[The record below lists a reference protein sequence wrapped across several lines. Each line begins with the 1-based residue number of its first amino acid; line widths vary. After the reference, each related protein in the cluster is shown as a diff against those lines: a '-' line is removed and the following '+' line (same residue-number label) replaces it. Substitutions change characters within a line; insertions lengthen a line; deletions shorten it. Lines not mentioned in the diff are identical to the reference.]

1 MKFIRILKASIITDE
16 DLSVENQDKIYNAL
30 KRAYNFFDVDV
41 NIDSLFDYVID
52 KMGHEFYSFEDK
64 GNNFIITIYDSSETL
79 DADSLLNEFENKDSY
94 HRLLGN

>member
-16 DLSVENQDKIYNAL
+16 DLTVENQDKIYDSL
-30 KRAYNFFDVDV
+30 RRAYNLFDIDV
-41 NIDSLFDYVID
+41 NIDSLFDYIID
-52 KMGHEFYSFEDK
+52 KMGQEFHSFEDK
-64 GNNFIITIYDSSETL
+64 GDNFIITIYDSNETL

>member
-16 DLSVENQDKIYNAL
+16 DLTVENQDKIYDSL
-30 KRAYNFFDVDV
+30 RRAYNLFDIDV
-41 NIDSLFDYVID
+41 NIDSLFDYIID
-52 KMGHEFYSFEDK
+52 KMGQEFHSFEDK

>member
-1 MKFIRILKASIITDE
+1 MKFIRVIKSSIITDE
-16 DLSVENQDKIYNAL
+16 DLTVENQDKIYDSL
-30 KRAYNFFDVDV
+30 RRAYNLFDIDVD
-41 NIDSLFDYVID
+41 IDSLFDYVID

-94 HRLLGN
+94 HRPFSN